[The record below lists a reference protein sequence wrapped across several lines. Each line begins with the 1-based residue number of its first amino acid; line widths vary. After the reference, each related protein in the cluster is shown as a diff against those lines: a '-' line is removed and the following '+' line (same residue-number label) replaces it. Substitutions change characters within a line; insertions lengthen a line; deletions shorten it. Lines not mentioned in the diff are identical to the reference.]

1 MNILISG
8 ASGLVGTVLVPAL
21 LAAGHKPR
29 RLVRDQQIAAPDD
42 VLWNPK
48 NGEIDQAAV
57 EQADAIVNLAGQNIA
72 GGRWTAARKAAILN
86 SRVDGTQTIARAI
99 AKAPSR
105 PRALVNASAVGYY
118 GNRGDEVLDE
128 NSAPGSG
135 DYLSDVCRQWEAAA
149 RPAAD
154 AGIRVALLRFGI
166 ILSGQGG
173 ALKKMLLPFKLGLG
187 GKIGSGRQYMSWV
200 AIDDVVGAIVHCL
213 ETANL
218 QGPVN
223 VVAPRPETN
232 SVFTKTLGHV
242 LHRPTLFPMPA
253 LAARAAFGQMA
264 DELLLASQRV
274 RPAKLL
280 SANYVFRYPEL
291 DGALRHV
298 LAKG

>member
-1 MNILISG
+1 
-8 ASGLVGTVLVPAL
+8 
-21 LAAGHKPR
+21 
-29 RLVRDQQIAAPDD
+29 
-42 VLWNPK
+42 
-48 NGEIDQAAV
+48 
-57 EQADAIVNLAGQNIA
+57 
-72 GGRWTAARKAAILN
+72 
-86 SRVDGTQTIARAI
+86 
-99 AKAPSR
+99 
-105 PRALVNASAVGYY
+105 VNASAVGYY

>member
-135 DYLSDVCRQWEAAA
+135 DSLSDVCRQWEAAA

-187 GKIGSGRQYMSWV
+187 GKIGRGRQYMSWV